1 MSVLT
6 TGKPGRLTRA
16 AAPARPRTGSVG
28 RGQPAGGS
36 RPARRRQKRPGP
48 GAVRHLRV
56 VPDTGPVDR
65 TGTGAENER
74 LRGAPAVREAGP
86 VRGTPAVPGPRQPG
100 DAHRPGGARRPGAVS
115 PPNAA
120 RRPGAVNPPNTV
132 CRPGAVSQPDAVSR
146 PGDLPRPYH
155 VRRPGDVRRA
165 RSAQGLRPAGVP
177 GTRLAPRRNTVR
189 LTRRGRIVV
198 AVMLTAASLSLVLL
212 AWLAIAAR
220 AAQAAD
226 GGSPPGAVY
235 QNLTSVV
242 VHPGQT
248 LWSIASQAEPT
259 ADPRAVMQQIID
271 LNGLRGTSLEPGQRL
286 WVPRG

>member
-6 TGKPGRLTRA
+6 TGKPSGLTKG
-16 AAPARPRTGSVG
+16 AAPARQRAGAVG
-28 RGQPAGGS
+28 P
-36 RPARRRQKRPGP
+36 RRQGRPGP

-56 VPDTGPVDR
+56 VPDTGLPGGTR
-65 TGTGAENER
+65 TVPENGR

-86 VRGTPAVPGPRQPG
+86 VTVPGPR
-100 DAHRPGGARRPGAVS
+100 RPSDVRRPG
-115 PPNAA
+115 
-120 RRPGAVNPPNTV
+120 T
-132 CRPGAVSQPDAVSR
+132 
-146 PGDLPRPYH
+146 
-155 VRRPGDVRRA
+155 VRRPGDADQPGAVRHPGDVGQPGDARRPEEVRRPG
-165 RSAQGLRPAGVP
+165 SGQGLRHSAGVP
-177 GTRLAPRRNTVR
+177 DTRLAPRQNTVR

-198 AVMLTAASLSLVLL
+198 TIMLTAVSVSLVVL

-226 GGSPPGAVY
+226 GGQSPGAVY

-259 ADPRAVMQQIID
+259 ADPRIVMQQIIE
-271 LNGLRGTSLEPGQRL
+271 LNALHGTSVVPGQRL

>member
-16 AAPARPRTGSVG
+16 AAPARQRVGAVGAPRQG
-28 RGQPAGGS
+28 
-36 RPARRRQKRPGP
+36 RPGR

-56 VPDTGPVDR
+56 VPDTGLPD
-65 TGTGAENER
+65 GAQTAPENGR
-74 LRGAPAVREAGP
+74 PQGAPV
-86 VRGTPAVPGPRQPG
+86 TVPGPRRPADVRQSG
-100 DAHRPGGARRPGAVS
+100 DVHRPGDTG
-115 PPNAA
+115 
-120 RRPGAVNPPNTV
+120 
-132 CRPGAVSQPDAVSR
+132 QPDAF
-146 PGDLPRPYH
+146 
-155 VRRPGDVRRA
+155 RRPGDGPRPEEVRRA
-165 RSAQGLRPAGVP
+165 GSGQGQRHSAGAPDTRP
-177 GTRLAPRRNTVR
+177 APRRNTVR
-189 LTRRGRIVV
+189 LTRRGRLVV
-198 AVMLTAASLSLVLL
+198 TLMLTAVSLSLMVL

-226 GGSPPGAVY
+226 GGQSPGAVY

-271 LNGLRGTSLEPGQRL
+271 LNSLRGTSVVPGQRL

>member
-16 AAPARPRTGSVG
+16 AASARPQTRSVG
-28 RGQPAGGS
+28 RGQPADGS
-36 RPARRRQKRPGP
+36 RPARRRQERPGP
-48 GAVRHLRV
+48 GVVRHLRV
-56 VPDTGPVDR
+56 VPDTGPAE
-65 TGTGAENER
+65 GTGPGTGNER
-74 LRGAPAVREAGP
+74 PRGAPAVREAGP

-100 DAHRPGGARRPGAVS
+100 DAHRPGGVRRPGAAS
-115 PPNAA
+115 PPNAV
-120 RRPGAVNPPNTV
+120 R
-132 CRPGAVSQPDAVSR
+132 R
-146 PGDLPRPYH
+146 PGDLHRPDH
-155 VRRPGDVRRA
+155 VRRPGDARRT
-165 RSAQGLRPAGVP
+165 RSAQGLRPDGVP
-177 GTRLAPRRNTVR
+177 DTRLAPRRNTVR

-198 AVMLTAASLSLVLL
+198 AVLLTAASLSLVAL

-259 ADPRAVMQQIID
+259 ADPRAVMQQIVD